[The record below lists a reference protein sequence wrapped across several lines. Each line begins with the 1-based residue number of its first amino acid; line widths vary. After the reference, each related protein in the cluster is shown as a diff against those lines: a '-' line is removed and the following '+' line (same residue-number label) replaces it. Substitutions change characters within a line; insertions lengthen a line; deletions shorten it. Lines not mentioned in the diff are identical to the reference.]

1 MDQRII
7 KLSDMLTSYS
17 CDLQKGDR
25 VLIDYEGG
33 ASRPLVCQL
42 IKDCYKLGAKPYVTS
57 RDSRLMREMLLGCG
71 RGAAG
76 VPQRFPAL
84 SNEGNGRV
92 HCHPRK

>member
-17 CDLQKGDR
+17 CDLQRGDR
-25 VLIDYEGG
+25 VLIDYEGE

-57 RDSRLMREMLLGCG
+57 RDSRLPRAAEMVLFP
-71 RGAAG
+71 
-76 VPQRFPAL
+76 VPINPIRNIFNVL
-84 SNEGNGRV
+84 SSL
-92 HCHPRK
+92 

>member
-25 VLIDYEGG
+25 VLIDYEGE
-33 ASRPLVCQL
+33 ATRPLVCQL

-57 RDSRLMREMLLGCG
+57 RDSCLMPAKCCW
-71 RGAAG
+71 AAT
-76 VPQRFPAL
+76 RSSWSSSTIASFI
-84 SNEGNGRV
+84 R
-92 HCHPRK
+92 